1 LFEGDLKVNKSIT
14 VIAGVLLFVM
24 VTSATDI
31 PRYEAF
37 LGYTYVRANQFNQN
51 VGLGQA
57 IGGYD
62 MNGGS
67 GQFIYNFN
75 KWISGVADVGAVYK
89 PNVGIVNV
97 QNTTAFFLFG
107 PRVSYRNKSRFTPYG
122 QVLWGGAYRAVST
135 RVNAVTD
142 LTTPALPVVSP
153 ATLFPGPLQ
162 PVTARLTDSQG
173 AFALA
178 AGGGLDIRIHKHFSF
193 RPVSVDYVLT
203 RFPSL
208 STGRRDNQN
217 SIRASAGFIFTF
229 GEQ

>member
-1 LFEGDLKVNKSIT
+1 
-14 VIAGVLLFVM
+14 
-24 VTSATDI
+24 
-31 PRYEAF
+31 
-37 LGYTYVRANQFNQN
+37 
-51 VGLGQA
+51 
-57 IGGYD
+57 
-62 MNGGS
+62 MNGRS

-153 ATLFPGPLQ
+153 ATLFPRPLQ

-178 AGGGLDIRIHKHFSF
+178 ADRCPAPRDPQHLCF
-193 RPVSVDYVLT
+193 R
-203 RFPSL
+203 SL
-208 STGRRDNQN
+208 SL
-217 SIRASAGFIFTF
+217 GFLL
-229 GEQ
+229 

>member
-1 LFEGDLKVNKSIT
+1 VKKSII
-14 VIAGVLLFVM
+14 VIAGVLLSVM
-24 VTSATDI
+24 VTSATEV
-31 PRYEAF
+31 PKYEVF

-51 VGLGQA
+51 NGIGQS

-75 KWISGVADVGAVYK
+75 KWVGGVFDAGAVYK

-97 QNTTAFFLFG
+97 QNTTAFTLAG
-107 PRVSYRNKSRFTPYG
+107 PRISHRFKHRFTPYAE
-122 QVLWGGAYRAVST
+122 VLIGAAYRALST

-142 LTTPALPVVSP
+142 VTTPVLPVVAP
-153 ATLFPGPLQ
+153 AILFPGPLQ
-162 PVTARLTDSQG
+162 QVTARLTTSQN

-178 AGGGLDIRIHKHFSF
+178 VGGGLDIRINKHFSF
-193 RPVSVDYVLT
+193 RPVSADYLLT
-203 RFPSL
+203 RFPDP
-208 STGRRDNQN
+208 STGSNQNQN

-229 GEQ
+229 GAR